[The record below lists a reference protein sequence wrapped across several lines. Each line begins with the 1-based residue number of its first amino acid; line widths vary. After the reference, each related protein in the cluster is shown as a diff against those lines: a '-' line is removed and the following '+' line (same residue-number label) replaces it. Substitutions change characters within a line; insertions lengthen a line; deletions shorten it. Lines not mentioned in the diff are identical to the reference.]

1 MYEASELRRR
11 NIPNVLDALGH
22 QLDILTSNADPEKV
36 GRFLTEPTNDYEKAE
51 GRRVLAAELRLGA
64 KWLARVIE
72 GLDEAEGAEAP

>member
-1 MYEASELRRR
+1 M
-11 NIPNVLDALGH
+11 
-22 QLDILTSNADPEKV
+22 